1 VSPFVRPGGL
11 SSIVRGLDATAIVVS
26 EPAQLAR
33 VLTKEDDAARLR
45 RRVGSAHHL
54 LLAQQA
60 IAGHL
65 AIGFEPD
72 ELGERVLSTLGGTL
86 GWSVRAVWRPADDE
100 PALRCSSAWH
110 ADDVRPEVAAVTTE
124 LRRRQYAPGQG
135 MPGKVWAFRRP
146 SWVSDVSRDARM
158 PRGRTGAALGSD
170 DGRRLPARH
179 RRRVRRR
186 DAVLLPRRPR
196 GER

>member
-1 VSPFVRPGGL
+1 VSPFVRPGDL

-33 VLTKEDDAARLR
+33 VLTKEHDAARLR
-45 RRVGSAHHL
+45 RRVGSAHRL

-86 GWSVRAVWRPADDE
+86 GWSVGAVWRPADDE
-100 PALRCSSAWH
+100 PVLRCSSAWH
-110 ADDVRPEVAAVTTE
+110 ADDVRPEVAAFTTE

-158 PRGRTGAALGSD
+158 PRGGQALRAGLMTA
-170 DGRRLPARH
+170 RLPARH